1 MLDKLLSKLGQG
13 SGSKPEGNQA
23 ALPELPWYDLPGAD
37 ERLESEVD
45 ATDRATIRTFR
56 TNGFVQLPGAVEP
69 ERLDALLASIDEMWT
84 LGDPRVW
91 VEHYKRE
98 LVDGKLTEEVLCDPV
113 GPRWRGD
120 PHKMLD
126 LHVHSAA
133 AREVLASP
141 QFARWLHLLLGPKV
155 VAFQSLV
162 FDRGTEQGM
171 HRDTNFVGLRPAWQ
185 MIAAWIALED
195 IEEGSGELQY
205 FTGSNHLPDYTFP
218 HGGNY
223 LGVGQPLPG
232 DYCDH
237 WHLSAAERG
246 LECQRF
252 LPKKGDVLIW
262 HAGLVHGGSPITKP
276 DATRRS
282 FVTHFAPEGAVP
294 AYIWGGGEC
303 HRVRQD
309 EGLSMTAV
317 VRGA

>member
-1 MLDKLLSKLGQG
+1 MLDKLRAKLGG
-13 SGSKPEGNQA
+13 SGEDGDAGAQDP
-23 ALPELPWYDLPGAD
+23 LPELPWYDQPDAD
-37 ERLESEVD
+37 ARIGVEIDPADRDALESFRSNGFMRLE
-45 ATDRATIRTFR
+45 
-56 TNGFVQLPGAVEP
+56 GAIEP
-69 ERLDALLASIDEMWT
+69 ERLDRLLASIDKMWT
-84 LGDPRVW
+84 VGDPEVW

-98 LVDGKLTEEVLCDPV
+98 VVDGKLTEEVLCDPV
-113 GPRWRGD
+113 GPRWRDD

-141 QFARWLHLLLGPKV
+141 EFARWLHLLLGPQV

-195 IEEGSGELQY
+195 IQEGSGELHY
-205 FTGSNHLPDYTFP
+205 FSGSNHLPDYTFP

-223 LGVGQPLPG
+223 LGVGTPLPG

-237 WHLSAAERG
+237 WHLGAAERG
-246 LECQRF
+246 LEVQRF

-262 HAGLVHGGSPITKP
+262 HAGLVHGGSPITNP

-282 FVTHFAPEGAVP
+282 FVTHFSPEGAVP

-303 HRVRQD
+303 HRVRHD
-309 EGLSMTAV
+309 GGLSMTAV
-317 VRGA
+317 ARGR